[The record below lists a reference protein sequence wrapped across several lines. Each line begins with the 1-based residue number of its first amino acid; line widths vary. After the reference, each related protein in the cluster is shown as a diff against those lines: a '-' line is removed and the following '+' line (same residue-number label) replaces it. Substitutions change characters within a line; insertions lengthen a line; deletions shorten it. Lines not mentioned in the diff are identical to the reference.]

1 MSVISEPQV
10 DIVGQ
15 KSQFAEQLKQALKKE
30 ASPSQSREEAAEIA
44 ATEKAKQEKQRTRRM
59 KQDIKLRKRY
69 SKKIDLLVVIWVI
82 FIAWILVSAGLKTI
96 FYLLCRLIVY
106 VRFLWITL
114 F

>member
-15 KSQFAEQLKQALKKE
+15 KSQFEEQLKQALKKE

-69 SKKIDLLVVIWVI
+69 SKKIDFFSGDLGDIYCLDFGFCWVEND
-82 FIAWILVSAGLKTI
+82 FFT
-96 FYLLCRLIVY
+96 FYAA
-106 VRFLWITL
+106 
-114 F
+114 